1 MRNRMKFCGTVLGG
15 FKVAIALQVAGL
27 GLSVE
32 AQEIL
37 PRDQGYVT
45 YHSAPEYRVSEE
57 HPLRIA
63 AYIVSPVGWLLRE
76 GITRPLSYFAAS
88 TESRRAIMGY
98 RYPYDYRTPECFSA
112 SDTVPDC
119 KAILPFNYGAEASQG
134 ETASVYFPN
143 VNFDFD
149 KRTLNEQGKAV
160 VSTIAK
166 TLTSEPNL
174 KVVLQ
179 GHADYMGSDAYNDAL
194 GMDRART
201 VLAELVHLGVAED
214 RLSAVSFGE
223 TVPLVDEKTDA
234 ARAANRRVE
243 VH

>member
-1 MRNRMKFCGTVLGG
+1 MRNRTKFCKAVVSGV
-15 FKVAIALQVAGL
+15 KVAIALKVAGV

-32 AQEIL
+32 AQEML

-57 HPLRIA
+57 HPFRIA
-63 AYIVSPVGWLLRE
+63 AYILNPIGWVLRE
-76 GITRPLSYFAAS
+76 GITRPISYFAAS
-88 TESRRAIMGY
+88 SESRRVIMGY
-98 RYPYDYRTPECFSA
+98 RYPYDFRTPECFSA
-112 SDTVPDC
+112 SDTIPDC
-119 KAILPFNYGAEASQG
+119 RAVLPFNYGGEAQQG
-134 ETASVYFPN
+134 EVTNVYFPN
-143 VNFDFD
+143 VNFDFN

-160 VSTIAK
+160 VAQIAK
-166 TLTSEPNL
+166 TLSSESSL

-179 GHADYMGSDAYNDAL
+179 GHTDYIGSDAYNDAL
-194 GMDRART
+194 GMDRARA
-201 VLAELVHLGVAED
+201 VLTELVHLGIAED

>member
-1 MRNRMKFCGTVLGG
+1 MRNRTKFCSVIANGL
-15 FKVAIALQVAGL
+15 KVAIVLKVAGL
-27 GLSVE
+27 GLAVE
-32 AQEIL
+32 AQEML
-37 PRDQGYVT
+37 PRDQGFAT
-45 YHSAPEYRVSEE
+45 YHTAPEYRISEE

-63 AYIVSPVGWLLRE
+63 AYIINPIGWVLRE

-88 TESRRAIMGY
+88 SETRRSVMGY
-98 RYPYDYRTPECFSA
+98 RYPHDYRTPECFSA

-119 KAILPFNYGAEASQG
+119 RALSPFNYASESSSE

-149 KRTLNEQGKAV
+149 KRILNSQGKSV
-160 VSTIAK
+160 VATIAK
-166 TLTSEPNL
+166 TLSSEPNL

-179 GHADYMGSDAYNDAL
+179 GHADYMGSDSYNDAL
-194 GMDRART
+194 GMDRARS
-201 VLAELVHLGVAED
+201 VLAELIQQGVSED

-223 TVPLVDEKTDA
+223 TVPLVDEQNDA

>member
-1 MRNRMKFCGTVLGG
+1 MVGG
-15 FKVAIALQVAGL
+15 VKVAIALKMAGL
-27 GLSVE
+27 GLRVE
-32 AQEIL
+32 AQEML

-63 AYIVSPVGWLLRE
+63 AYILHPIGWVLRE

-88 TESRRAIMGY
+88 TESRRVIMGY

-112 SDTVPDC
+112 SDTIPDC
-119 KAILPFNYGAEASQG
+119 RAILPFNYAGEAPQG
-134 ETASVYFPN
+134 EAANVYFPN
-143 VNFDFD
+143 VNFDFN

-160 VSTIAK
+160 VATIAK
-166 TLTSEPNL
+166 TLSSEANL

-179 GHADYMGSDAYNDAL
+179 GHTDYIGSDAYNDAL
-194 GMDRART
+194 GMDRARA
-201 VLAELVHLGVAED
+201 VLEELVHLGIAED

-223 TVPLVDEKTDA
+223 TTPLVDEKTDA